1 MTHPPRARRALVT
14 VLAAQFLSSLADNA
28 LLVAAI
34 GLLAE
39 RHAPS
44 WMTPAL
50 RMFFYLAYVVLAAVA
65 GAVAD
70 AVPKARVILGTSVVK
85 LGGCLLLL
93 AHLHPLL
100 AYTFVGMGAA
110 AYSPAKYGILPE
122 LLPTP
127 ALVAANAWM
136 ESLTVLSI
144 ILGVGLGSALLQPW
158 AALHYPS
165 LSDAHGATAAIAVI
179 YLLAM
184 LFAAAIPAH
193 KPAGHAKEGARR
205 RLLHDFMGSQ
215 RRLWT
220 DAPAA
225 TSLAVTSL
233 FWAVSAVLQ
242 FIVLR
247 WSEQVLQMPLAQG
260 ALLQIA
266 VALGMVGGAVLAGR
280 YLPTRHALAVLPL
293 GLAIGLAVLAMV
305 MVETV
310 VAAALVL
317 GLIGLLSGLFVVPM
331 NALLQDRGNALMR
344 PGQAVAVQ
352 NCNESLASLVLLAMY
367 GGLLYLDAPLL
378 PVIVG
383 LALFVCVAMVA
394 MILLQAR
401 RQRDF
406 GKPRDEV
413 AGIAAELRARSGEN
427 VM

>member
-1 MTHPPRARRALVT
+1 
-14 VLAAQFLSSLADNA
+14 
-28 LLVAAI
+28 
-34 GLLAE
+34 
-39 RHAPS
+39 
-44 WMTPAL
+44 
-50 RMFFYLAYVVLAAVA
+50 MFFYLSYVALAAVA

-70 AVPKARVILGTSVVK
+70 AVPKARVIQGTSVVK
-85 LGGCLLLL
+85 LCGCLLLL
-93 AHLHPLL
+93 AHVHPLL

-122 LLPTP
+122 LLPPP

-158 AALHYPS
+158 AVLHYAS
-165 LSDAHGATAAIAVI
+165 VSAAGSATAAIAVI

-193 KPAGHAKEGARR
+193 KPAGHAKAGARR
-205 RLLHDFMGSQ
+205 RLLHDFMGAQ
-215 RRLWT
+215 RRLWE

-225 TSLAVTSL
+225 ISLAVTSL

-280 YLPTRHALAVLPL
+280 FLKVRNALAVLPL
-293 GLAIGLAVLAMV
+293 GLAIGLVVLAMV
-305 MVETV
+305 LVKTV
-310 VAAALVL
+310 IAAALL
-317 GLIGLLSGLFVVPM
+317 LALIGLLSGMFVVPM

-352 NCNESLASLVLLAMY
+352 NCNESLASLVLLAIY
-367 GGLLYLDAPLL
+367 GGLLYLNAPLL

-394 MILLQAR
+394 IILLQIR
-401 RQRDF
+401 RQRGL
-406 GKPRDEV
+406 GKLRDEAAGV
-413 AGIAAELRARSGEN
+413 AAGLRSRAEEN
-427 VM
+427 VI